1 MRIVLQKE
9 VEKLGLPGDVVLVAD
24 GYARNY
30 LIPKGYAAP
39 ATKGYV
45 ERYLGG
51 RRGVGATNRL
61 RIMNLV
67 RDLLASDFGGYNEL
81 LSIHA
86 EGSLEAQKLTILREF
101 DAGAARG
108 FAARCARIEA

>member
-1 MRIVLQKE
+1 MVTGPSEEDL
-9 VEKLGLPGDVVLVAD
+9 
-24 GYARNY
+24 
-30 LIPKGYAAP
+30 AAP